1 MKRSRERCT
10 SLGLC
15 KACWNSAAGQERWN
29 VACGCRRG
37 TVCTS
42 ELNIGFVYAV
52 NRSHLAFLSA
62 RFDLMGH
69 AILKSYRGIRNV
81 IFRVSGI
88 NTTTTLE
95 GEPLKNSV
103 LLNSHIDSALPSKGS
118 AE

>member
-1 MKRSRERCT
+1 MSIRR
-10 SLGLC
+10 C
-15 KACWNSAAGQERWN
+15 KACWNSAASQERWN
-29 VACGCRRG
+29 VACGCRRA
-37 TVCTS
+37 TECISTF
-42 ELNIGFVYAV
+42 NISLMYVF
-52 NRSHLAFLSA
+52 NRSHPTFFFG